1 MRKVLTRWIAC
12 ILSLVMM
19 IETCPAAWAEETEIL
34 PPGAIEAARA
44 LAGTDEDADY
54 FYEGMAPEI
63 SWNARMLADWIESIL
78 SHEMY
83 AVQNSWSDLEKNLC
97 TMEEEAPDL
106 YGQMTSGENAAFA
119 EKAGEM
125 FILSEDLRETIRYYQ
140 DILDE
145 GGEKIESQ
153 IASILSADFPF
164 VRVDLYDV
172 GGKIYFG
179 ELTFYPWSGYVQFTP
194 DEADFRFGKDF
205 ELRKFDPDEI

>member
-83 AVQNSWSDLEKNLC
+83 AVQNSWSDLEKPSARWRRKPPTC
-97 TMEEEAPDL
+97 T
-106 YGQMTSGENAAFA
+106 G
-119 EKAGEM
+119 
-125 FILSEDLRETIRYYQ
+125 R
-140 DILDE
+140 
-145 GGEKIESQ
+145 
-153 IASILSADFPF
+153 
-164 VRVDLYDV
+164 
-172 GGKIYFG
+172 
-179 ELTFYPWSGYVQFTP
+179 
-194 DEADFRFGKDF
+194 
-205 ELRKFDPDEI
+205 